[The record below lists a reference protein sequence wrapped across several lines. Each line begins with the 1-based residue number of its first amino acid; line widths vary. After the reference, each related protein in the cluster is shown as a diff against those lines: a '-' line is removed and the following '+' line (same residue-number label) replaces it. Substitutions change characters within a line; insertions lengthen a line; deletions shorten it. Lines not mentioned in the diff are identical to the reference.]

1 MRLAY
6 TVAFY
11 VFYSMSLLSIPYMY
25 RAEIHSQGIRNIS
38 TSIYTAV
45 NWTCVYIF
53 FVIAP
58 TAIDS
63 IGWKCYLIYAIC
75 VFAFVPIVVRLY
87 VETANL
93 SLEQVDRLF

>member
-1 MRLAY
+1 MRPADTITY
-6 TVAFY
+6 HIFY
-11 VFYSMSLLSIPYMY
+11 GMSLLSIPYMY
-25 RAEIHSQGIRNIS
+25 PAEIHSQRIRNIS

-45 NWTCVYIF
+45 NWTCVYIVV
-53 FVIAP
+53 VIAP

-63 IGWKCYLIYAIC
+63 IGWKCYLIYAIF
-75 VFAFVPIVVRLY
+75 VFAFVPIVWRLY